1 MKNSN
6 RSSSLKRRK
15 IRGGLA
21 TSLMALPAMVSL
33 IAFSYLPMF
42 GLIMA
47 FQDFSYVRG
56 IFGSSF
62 VGLKNFAYIF
72 KSGEIVRTIGN
83 TIGYHF
89 GTTILV
95 TSFGLMLALLLYFVK
110 SRRAANFFQKTIV
123 MPYMV
128 SYVVIAYIVYILL
141 KNQGGLVN
149 TIIEMVGGKNIS
161 WYTEPKYWP
170 AILLMVQVWFGAGI
184 KSIYYYASLMGIDE
198 SLFEAA
204 DLDGATRWNKICN
217 IMLPSITPVISMFL
231 ITDLGN
237 LLESSFSLFYSVPM
251 NSSALY
257 KATDVLS
264 TYTYRGLVTGNIGT
278 TTALGL
284 FTGTVSALGTL
295 AVNGVVRKIS
305 PENALF

>member
-1 MKNSN
+1 
-6 RSSSLKRRK
+6 
-15 IRGGLA
+15 
-21 TSLMALPAMVSL
+21 
-33 IAFSYLPMF
+33 
-42 GLIMA
+42 
-47 FQDFSYVRG
+47 
-56 IFGSSF
+56 
-62 VGLKNFAYIF
+62 
-72 KSGEIVRTIGN
+72 
-83 TIGYHF
+83 
-89 GTTILV
+89 
-95 TSFGLMLALLLYFVK
+95 ML
-110 SRRAANFFQKTIV
+110 T
-123 MPYMV
+123 
-128 SYVVIAYIVYILL
+128 
-141 KNQGGLVN
+141 
-149 TIIEMVGGKNIS
+149 
-161 WYTEPKYWP
+161 
-170 AILLMVQVWFGAGI
+170 VQVWFGAGI

-231 ITDLGN
+231 ITDLGK
-237 LLESSFSLFYSVPM
+237 LLESNFSMFYSIPM

-284 FTGTVSALGTL
+284 FTGVVTALGTL